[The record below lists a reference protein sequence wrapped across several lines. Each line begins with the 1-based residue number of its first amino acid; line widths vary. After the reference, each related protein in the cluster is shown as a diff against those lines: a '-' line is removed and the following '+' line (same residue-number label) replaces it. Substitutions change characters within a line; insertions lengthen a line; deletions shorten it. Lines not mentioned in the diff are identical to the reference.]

1 MHIAIHIAVIKSTS
15 IYINCAFNSTYA
27 KVINSR
33 NNSKILEIFLKSEV
47 SNEVISKSVVFLFK
61 KKNDFSLAIKYFI

>member
-33 NNSKILEIFLKSEV
+33 SEV
-47 SNEVISKSVVFLFK
+47 SNEK
-61 KKNDFSLAIKYFI
+61 KK